1 MTINKY
7 ELGLHSII
15 DIHLT
20 FIRKGQNMPERLN
33 IGVITKY
40 TEGYYH
46 GALLGGVHQG
56 TKLYNANLFV
66 LNTFM
71 INQFYSDKKKVE
83 SYYPLAF
90 KHIDGWIILTEGA
103 SMDYINILVS
113 TGKPVVSIGIYKDES
128 SCTVIKN
135 DNVYGAK
142 EAVEHIISHGHR
154 RIGFIGWKDLDD
166 MVDRY
171 EGYKETLR
179 LNKIP
184 YDPDLVYWVDAVIP
198 KEGKKAIELWIRNK
212 IEFSAVFAASDG
224 LAVGAIDGLKNAGLS
239 IPKDI
244 AVVGYDNSS
253 ISKSNNPSFTSMEQN
268 IPILGVTAVETI
280 IDELIN
286 TSNRGKTILIKPSIV
301 KRSSCGCCHCIDED
315 TKPTKEDVMQK
326 NSIIKYLE
334 DNLFKNS
341 DVGTKLLTSN
351 IEGIKKLFPE
361 LVDNYS
367 WECVGLWEDE
377 PANSSLKINTI
388 FNLYNKID
396 HIVDNNI
403 DMYCEIESF
412 PPQELMPDKN
422 SIDSNDVIW
431 IMPISSTTRNW
442 GVISYIS
449 PFNEITTLLKYNISV
464 VLITLLG
471 IAMDRDVAKT
481 ELEVALETL
490 KQTQKQ
496 LIHSEKMAALG
507 GLVAGVAHE
516 VNTPVGVSVTAA
528 SYLDEKNNE
537 IIKLFEEGRLKK
549 VEMEKYI
556 NTTMETLKIL
566 NINLA
571 RASNLVRSFKQIA
584 VDQSLEEKRSI
595 VIKDYVSEVLLSLNP
610 KLKKTKHK
618 IVVNCEDNIK
628 IKTSPGGL
636 SQIITNLV
644 VNSLVHAFE
653 ENEEGTMT
661 IDVLRENREIVIV
674 YSDNGRGINEND
686 IKKIYEPFFTT
697 KRGNGGTGLGLNIVY
712 NIVTNEYK
720 GNIKCKSTPGIGTSF
735 TIRIPE
741 EEVIKSDGK

>member
-1 MTINKY
+1 
-7 ELGLHSII
+7 
-15 DIHLT
+15 
-20 FIRKGQNMPERLN
+20 MPERLN

-46 GALLGGVHQG
+46 GALLAGVHQG
-56 TKLYNANLFV
+56 TKLNNANLFV

-83 SYYPLAF
+83 SYYQLAL

-103 SMDYINILVS
+103 GMDYINVLVS
-113 TGKPVVSIGIYKDES
+113 TGKPVVSIGIYKGEC
-128 SCTVIKN
+128 SCTIIKS

-154 RIGFIGWKDLDD
+154 RIGFIGWKDIDD

-184 YDPDLVYWVDAVIP
+184 YDPNLVYWADAGTP
-198 KEGKKAIELWIRNK
+198 KEGKKAIELWIKNK

-224 LAVGAIDGLKNAGLS
+224 LAVGTIDGLKNTGLFV
-239 IPKDI
+239 PKDI

-253 ISKSNNPSFTSMEQN
+253 ISKSNNPSFTSMDQN
-268 IPILGVTAVETI
+268 IPLLGVTAVETI
-280 IDELIN
+280 IDELSN
-286 TSNRGKTILIKPSIV
+286 TSHSGRTILIKPSIV
-301 KRSSCGCCHCIDED
+301 KRNSCGCSYVFDD
-315 TKPTKEDVMQK
+315 DKKTTREDVIQK
-326 NSIIKYLE
+326 NSIIEYLE

-377 PANSSLKINTI
+377 SAHSSLKINTI
-388 FNLYNKID
+388 YNLYSKID
-396 HIVDNNI
+396 HNNNI
-403 DMYCEIESF
+403 DIYCEIENF

-422 SIDSNDVIW
+422 SINSDDVIW

-442 GVISYIS
+442 GVMSYIS

-481 ELEVALETL
+481 ELEIALETL

-507 GLVAGVAHE
+507 GLVAGIAHE

-537 IIKLFEEGRLKK
+537 IIKLFEDGKLKK
-549 VEMEKYI
+549 GDMEKYI

-571 RASNLVRSFKQIA
+571 RASNLVKSFKQIA
-584 VDQSLEEKRSI
+584 VDQSMEEKRSF
-595 VIKDYVSEVLLSLNP
+595 VIKDYISEVLLSLNP
-610 KLKKTKHK
+610 KIKKTKHK
-618 IVVNCEDNIK
+618 IIINCDENIK
-628 IKTSPGGL
+628 IYTSPGGL
-636 SQIITNLV
+636 SQIITNLI

-653 ENEEGTMT
+653 ENDEGTM
-661 IDVLRENREIVIV
+661 IINVSRKNSEIIIE

-686 IKKIYEPFFTT
+686 IKKIYDPFFTT

-712 NIVTNEYK
+712 NIITNEYK
-720 GNIKCKSTPGIGTSF
+720 GSIKCKSTPGIGTSF

-741 EEVIKSDGK
+741 KEVIKSDGK